1 MKICFSGGAGSVTGS
16 SHLFEINGRKVLVD
30 CGLYQG
36 RDAKEKS
43 NDNFLFTP
51 AEIDFLLVS
60 HAHID
65 HTGRI
70 PMLYKK
76 GFRGRIFCT
85 PPTLDLCKIMLLDSA
100 YIQEQDAER
109 DNRKRA
115 RKGEAPEVPLYTARD
130 AENVLKLFKAK
141 PYNEVFELFPGLKVR
156 FTDSGHMLGS
166 SFVELF
172 IQEAGKEPMIV
183 AFSSDLGNHNIPLVP
198 EPSKIKE
205 ADILLLES
213 TYGDR
218 FHEPQENENE
228 KLITI
233 INDTIARGGNVVIP
247 SFAVGRTQEIIYIL
261 NQYSENGKLDPNVKV
276 VVDSPLASKATDVF
290 KKYIAYMD
298 SETQEHIK
306 HGDNVFEF
314 KGLSFTETVD
324 DSKAL
329 NLNPNGQV
337 IISASGMAEAGR
349 IRHHLKHNLWRPESS
364 IVFVGYQA
372 EQTLGRILLDGA
384 KEVRIMGEDV
394 QVNAPIYSLTGLSGH
409 ADRKGLMNW
418 VDAFEKKPS
427 KIYLVHGDEEAQ
439 LSLKAA
445 LEDKG
450 YYVETPGYG
459 QNLEVTCTGDI
470 TNPTATRIV
479 TAEEI
484 KTRGIDQIKQGTYL
498 QKKDSPR
505 GIPFETGNERL
516 KEQLVSRINEMNV
529 DNMPKEDILKELA
542 VILYGSK

>member
-43 NDNFLFTP
+43 NDKFLFTP

-409 ADRKGLMNW
+409 ADRKGLIDW

>member
-36 RDAKEKS
+36 RDAKDKS

-51 AEIDFLLVS
+51 ADIDFLLVS

-76 GFRGRIFCT
+76 GFRGRVFCT

-115 RKGEAPEVPLYTARD
+115 RKGEAPEIPLYTARD
-130 AENVLKLFKAK
+130 AENALKLFKAK
-141 PYNEVFELFPGLKVR
+141 PYNEIFDLFPGLKVR

-172 IQEAGKEPMIV
+172 IHEAGKEPMIV

-198 EPSKIKE
+198 EPTKIKE

-261 NQYSENGKLDPNVKV
+261 NQYAENGKLDPNVKV

-329 NLNPNGQV
+329 NLNPKGQV

-394 QVNAPIYSLTGLSGH
+394 QVNAPIYSMTGLSGH
-409 ADRKGLMNW
+409 ADRKGLMDW

-450 YYVETPGYG
+450 YYVESPGYG

-470 TNPTATRIV
+470 TKPMATRIV

-498 QKKDSPR
+498 QKKESTE
-505 GIPFETGNERL
+505 GIPFQVANERL
-516 KEQLVSRINEMNV
+516 KEQLIARINGLNV
-529 DNMPKEDILKELA
+529 ENMPKEEILKELA
-542 VILYGSK
+542 IVLYGS

>member
-51 AEIDFLLVS
+51 ADIDFLLVS

-76 GFRGRIFCT
+76 GFRGRVFCT

-115 RKGEAPEVPLYTARD
+115 RKGEAPEIPLYTARD
-130 AENVLKLFKAK
+130 AENALKLFKAK
-141 PYNEVFELFPGLKVR
+141 PYNEIFDLFPGLKVR

-172 IQEAGKEPMIV
+172 IHEAGKEPMIV

-198 EPSKIKE
+198 EPTKIKE

-261 NQYSENGKLDPNVKV
+261 NQYAENGKLDPNVKV

-329 NLNPNGQV
+329 NLNPKGQV

-394 QVNAPIYSLTGLSGH
+394 QVNAPIYSMTGLSGH
-409 ADRKGLMNW
+409 ADRKGLMDW

-450 YYVETPGYG
+450 YYVESPGYG

-470 TNPTATRIV
+470 TKPMATRIV

-498 QKKDSPR
+498 QKKESTE
-505 GIPFETGNERL
+505 GIPFQVANERL
-516 KEQLVSRINEMNV
+516 KEQLIARINGLNV
-529 DNMPKEDILKELA
+529 ENMPKEEILKELA
-542 VILYGSK
+542 IVLYGS

>member
-1 MKICFSGGAGSVTGS
+1 MTGS

-36 RDAKEKS
+36 RDAKEKR

-51 AEIDFLLVS
+51 ADIDFLLVS